1 MAAPNVVAVATIT
14 AKTNFISLA
23 DTSANAVISNP
34 ASSNKVMKINTIFVA
49 NDDGSNSATIDLI
62 MHNKDGGP
70 TDSPAPTKSIEIAK
84 TVSIPP
90 GATAVILDKNSAL
103 YLEEDHSIYATA
115 SAANDLNVFCSYEE
129 IS

>member
-1 MAAPNVVAVATIT
+1 MPNLSKVVQDIEKFGSDGIT
-14 AKTNFISLA
+14 PVF
-23 DTSANAVISNP
+23 
-34 ASSNKVMKINTIFVA
+34 FVA

-70 TDSPAPTKSIEIAK
+70 TENPAPTKSIEIAK

>member
-23 DTSANAVISNP
+23 NTNATEVIQNP

-62 MHNKDGGP
+62 MHNADGGP
-70 TDSPAPTKSIEIAK
+70 TDSPTKSIEIAK
-84 TVSIPP
+84 TVTIPA
-90 GATAVILDKNSAL
+90 GATAVSLDKNSAL
-103 YLEEDHSIYATA
+103 YLEENHSIYATA
-115 SAANDLNVFCSYEE
+115 SAGDDLNVFCSYEE

>member
-1 MAAPNVVAVATIT
+1 MTAPNVVAVATIT

-23 DTSANAVISNP
+23 DTNANAVISNT

-62 MHNKDGGP
+62 MHDKAGGP
-70 TDSPAPTKSIEIAK
+70 TASPTKSIEIAK

>member
-23 DTSANAVISNP
+23 NTNATEVISNA

-62 MHNKDGGP
+62 MHNDAGGP
-70 TDSPAPTKSIEIAK
+70 TASPSKSIEIAK

>member
-23 DTSANAVISNP
+23 NTNATEVISNA

-62 MHNKDGGP
+62 MHNADGGS
-70 TDSPAPTKSIEIAK
+70 TDSPTKSIEIAK

-115 SAANDLNVFCSYEE
+115 SAGDDLNVFCSYEE

>member
-1 MAAPNVVAVATIT
+1 MTAPNIVNVATIT
-14 AKTNFISLA
+14 AKTNFITLA
-23 DTSANAVISNP
+23 VTSANAVISNP
-34 ASSNKVMKINTIFVA
+34 ASSNKVMKINTLFVA

-62 MHNKDGGP
+62 MHDKDGGP
-70 TDSPAPTKSIEIAK
+70 TDSPTKSIEITK
-84 TVSIPP
+84 TVTIPA

-115 SAANDLNVFCSYEE
+115 SVANDLNVFCSYEE

>member
-49 NDDGSNSATIDLI
+49 NDDGANSATIDLI
-62 MHNKDGGP
+62 MHDKAGGP
-70 TDSPAPTKSIEIAK
+70 TASPTKSIEIAK

>member
-1 MAAPNVVAVATIT
+1 MTAPNVVAVSTIT
-14 AKTNFISLA
+14 AKTNFITLA
-23 DTSANAVISNP
+23 NTNATEVIQNA

-49 NDDGSNSATIDLI
+49 NDDGTNAATVDII
-62 MHNKDGGP
+62 MHDKDGGP
-70 TDSPAPTKSIEIAK
+70 TDSPTKSIEMAK
-84 TVSIPP
+84 TVQVPP
-90 GATAVILDKNSAL
+90 GSTVVLVDKNNAI

>member
-1 MAAPNVVAVATIT
+1 MTAPNVVAVATIT

-23 DTSANAVISNP
+23 DTNANAVISNT

-62 MHNKDGGP
+62 MHDKAGGP
-70 TDSPAPTKSIEIAK
+70 GASPTKSIEIAK

>member
-1 MAAPNVVAVATIT
+1 MTAPNIVNVATIT
-14 AKTNFISLA
+14 AKTNFITLA
-23 DTSANAVISNP
+23 DTNANAVISNS
-34 ASSNKVMKINTIFVA
+34 ASSNKVMKINTLFVA

-62 MHNKDGGP
+62 MHDKDGGP
-70 TDSPAPTKSIEIAK
+70 TDSPTKSIEIAK
-84 TVSIPP
+84 TVTIPA

-115 SAANDLNVFCSYEE
+115 SAANDLNVFVSYEE

>member
-1 MAAPNVVAVATIT
+1 MTAPNIVNVATIT
-14 AKTNFISLA
+14 AKTNFITLA

-34 ASSNKVMKINTIFVA
+34 ASSNKVMKINTLFVA

-62 MHNKDGGP
+62 MHDKDGGP
-70 TDSPAPTKSIEIAK
+70 TDSPTKSIEIAK
-84 TVSIPP
+84 TVTIPA

-115 SAANDLNVFCSYEE
+115 SAANDLNVFVSYEE

>member
-1 MAAPNVVAVATIT
+1 MTAPNVVAVATIT
-14 AKTNFISLA
+14 AKTSFISLA
-23 DTSANAVISNP
+23 NTSANAVISNP

-49 NDDGSNSATIDLI
+49 NDDGANSATIDLI
-62 MHNKDGGP
+62 MHDKDGGP
-70 TDSPAPTKSIEIAK
+70 TDSPTKSIEIAK

>member
-1 MAAPNVVAVATIT
+1 MTAPNVVAVATIT
-14 AKTNFISLA
+14 AKTSFISLA
-23 DTSANAVISNP
+23 NTSANAVISNP

-49 NDDGSNSATIDLI
+49 NDDGANSATIDLI
-62 MHNKDGGP
+62 MHDKDGGAG
-70 TDSPAPTKSIEIAK
+70 DSPTKSIEIAK

>member
-1 MAAPNVVAVATIT
+1 MTAPNVVAVSTIT
-14 AKTNFISLA
+14 AKTNFITLA
-23 DTSANAVISNP
+23 NTNATEVIQNA

-49 NDDGSNSATIDLI
+49 NDDGTNAATVDII

-70 TDSPAPTKSIEIAK
+70 TDSPSKSIEMAK
-84 TVSIPP
+84 TVQV
-90 GATAVILDKNSAL
+90 ATGSTVVLVDKNNAI

>member
-49 NDDGSNSATIDLI
+49 NDDGANSATIDLI
-62 MHNKDGGP
+62 MHDADGGP
-70 TDSPAPTKSIEIAK
+70 TDTPTKSIEIAK

>member
-62 MHNKDGGP
+62 MHDADGGP
-70 TDSPAPTKSIEIAK
+70 GDSPTKSIEIAK
-84 TVSIPP
+84 TVLIPP

>member
-1 MAAPNVVAVATIT
+1 MTAPNVVAVATIT
-14 AKTNFISLA
+14 AKTNFITLA
-23 DTSANAVISNP
+23 NTNATEVIQNA

-49 NDDGSNSATIDLI
+49 NDDGTNAATVDII

-70 TDSPAPTKSIEIAK
+70 TDSPSKSIEMAK
-84 TVSIPP
+84 TVQVPP
-90 GATAVILDKNSAL
+90 GSTVVLVDKNNAI

>member
-1 MAAPNVVAVATIT
+1 MTAPNIVNVATIT
-14 AKTNFISLA
+14 AKTNFITLA

-34 ASSNKVMKINTIFVA
+34 ASSNKVMKINTLFVA

-62 MHNKDGGP
+62 MHDKDGGP
-70 TDSPAPTKSIEIAK
+70 TDSPTKSIEIAK
-84 TVSIPP
+84 TVTIPA

-115 SAANDLNVFCSYEE
+115 SVANDLNVFCSYEE